1 MTALAAERARQH
13 VPETTMWR
21 HEDSIE
27 TAARPERVWAL
38 FADVARWTEWNAAIE
53 TNELHAPFANG
64 TTFTMQPP
72 GQEALTSTLIEVRP
86 NGGFTDETLVGETR
100 VLVSHQLLPLSA
112 GGTRIIYRTEITG
125 PGALEL
131 GPMVTADF
139 PDVLAALTQLA
150 EKR

>member
-1 MTALAAERARQH
+1 
-13 VPETTMWR
+13 MWT

-38 FADVARWTEWNAAIE
+38 FADVARWTEWNAGIE
-53 TNELHAPFANG
+53 TIELHGPFANG
-64 TTFTMQPP
+64 TTLTMQPP

-86 NGGFTDETLVGETR
+86 NEGFSDETLVGETR
-100 VLVSHQLLPLSA
+100 VLVRHQLLPLPA
-112 GGTRIIYRTEITG
+112 EGTRIIYRTEITG
-125 PGALEL
+125 PGAMEL

-139 PDVLAALTQLA
+139 PAVLAALKQLA